1 MWSEI
6 QMSYSTPLNHQ
17 WRHRRRKERIPLLN
31 CILGTKET
39 SEMDINLGLTV
50 FQFLLTSR
58 IRDVLITRE
67 KQELWQ
73 MTEDHRV
80 VQSHRA
86 ADSSALKSPSSWHH
100 LALCRVSRVNVSK
113 WWGIYRSLTLTLN
126 KTLRRPPMKEA
137 HKGQELQNI
146 VCVERWMWKRCQWD
160 VASRHVGLHFEEG
173 KSSKDLSSWQQ
184 THSHQQP
191 DLKIKNK
198 LTKQWEQEHNHRHGD
213 HAEGYQWGREEEN
226 WGEGTGTKKQ
236 KG

>member
-1 MWSEI
+1 MKTQEKKREN
-6 QMSYSTPLNHQ
+6 P
-17 WRHRRRKERIPLLN
+17 
-31 CILGTKET
+31 
-39 SEMDINLGLTV
+39 
-50 FQFLLTSR
+50 
-58 IRDVLITRE
+58 ITELYFRNKGNIWDGYKLRAHSVPVPANISDKRCADNQGEAGAVTNDWGPQGGPVPSCSWLFCTE
-67 KQELWQ
+67 KPF
-73 MTEDHRV
+73 
-80 VQSHRA
+80 
-86 ADSSALKSPSSWHH
+86 K
-100 LALCRVSRVNVSK
+100 LAPPGSL
-113 WWGIYRSLTLTLN
+113 RSLKGQCLQVVGNLQVSSIDPEQN
-126 KTLRRPPMKEA
+126 FKKTASEGGNSEA

-173 KSSKDLSSWQQ
+173 KSSNDLSSWQQ

-226 WGEGTGTKKQ
+226 WGEGTETKKQ